1 MREREAEKNERITFS
16 HLFFLPQL
24 FSSTPEAKA
33 ALRADLQRGH
43 FDDLKGAAAS
53 VKPFAGRALAPGA
66 AALPRLAVVDAAA
79 PGAPPSDLPAA
90 IAAARTAAG
99 YGPRAPAF
107 LLIGA
112 RASADAALDGWAR
125 VWKRRE
131 GDSPAP
137 PPGPLI
143 DVTLY
148 DRASPILL
156 AFPLGRRA
164 LLAGAASSAGRRGA
178 DAAIA
183 HFGDGAA
190 LRTSLGLTN
199 PLAGYAALV
208 DGDGGVRWL
217 GGGLVAE
224 GEADQVRATAAA
236 VAEE

>member
-1 MREREAEKNERITFS
+1 M
-16 HLFFLPQL
+16 
-24 FSSTPEAKA
+24 
-33 ALRADLQRGH
+33 
-43 FDDLKGAAAS
+43 KGAAAS

-66 AALPRLAVVDAAA
+66 ASLPRLAVVDAAA
-79 PGAPPSDLPAA
+79 PRSPPTDLTAA
-90 IAAARTAAG
+90 LAAARAAAG

-107 LLIGA
+107 LLIGT

-125 VWKRRE
+125 VWKGRRE
-131 GDSPAP
+131 TSPPP

-178 DAAIA
+178 DAAVA
-183 HFGDGAA
+183 HFGDGAG
-190 LRTSLGLTN
+190 LRTALGLAN

-224 GEADQVRATAAA
+224 GEGDQVRAAA
-236 VAEE
+236 VAVVEE